1 MLTPSDGP
9 RPGLVSRRVFCRSG
23 GGLAIAS
30 LALPGSRGADSG
42 PTAGRETTPGVAPSA
57 ARSCILVYL
66 LGGPSHLDMWD
77 LKPDAP
83 AEVRGP
89 FRPIA
94 TSLPGLHIC
103 EHLPR
108 LATLAQKYAVVR
120 SVSHHNHNHTP
131 MIYYTLTGR
140 PVDQPD
146 RDNDVR
152 PPQRTDFPHHGAVLA
167 WLRPVPTGVPG
178 HVAIPELAVRS
189 SIRGEFKR
197 TRERL
202 RGGGGGVLG
211 PLCDPLGIDGEPG
224 AVDAIPA
231 LSLPRDVTQ
240 ERLEQRHRLLS
251 VLEHSGPGPLP
262 ASRAHGAL
270 HHQAVL
276 LSGSARRGHGQLFTL
291 DSEPDLLRRRYGE
304 HRFGKAML
312 LARRLAEA
320 GVPMVAIHFNEMTVC
335 DGWDT
340 HSKNFEALQDE
351 LLPMLDQGLTALIE
365 DLDQRGLLE
374 QTLIVVMGEFG
385 RTPRINAQAGRD
397 HWGSCSSAVL
407 AGGGI
412 HGGMVHGSS
421 DRLGAYPTSEP
432 VDPVDLQATLFHCM
446 GLDPK
451 HVLRDPLGRP
461 FPISTGEVIS
471 SLVSSPSRIPFTA

>member
-1 MLTPSDGP
+1 MRTLNRGP
-9 RPGLVSRRVFCRSG
+9 RTDLYSRRFFCRSA
-23 GGLAIAS
+23 GGLAITG
-30 LALPGSRGADSG
+30 LALPGSL
-42 PTAGRETTPGVAPSA
+42 TAGFDSAANGEIAPQTARSS

-89 FRPIA
+89 FKPIA
-94 TSLPGLHIC
+94 TSVPGLRIS

-108 LATLAQKYAVVR
+108 LALLAHKYALVR

-167 WLRPVPTGVPG
+167 RLKPVEIGVPA

-189 SIRGEFKR
+189 SLRGEFKR

-202 RGGGGGVLG
+202 RGGGGGILG
-211 PLCDPLGIDGEPG
+211 PLFDPLCIDGEPG

-231 LSLPRDVTQ
+231 LGLPRDLTQ
-240 ERLEQRHRLLS
+240 ERLEQRDRLLS
-251 VLEHSGPGPLP
+251 LLERSGSRPIP
-262 ASRAHGAL
+262 ASQAHGTL
-270 HHQAVL
+270 HRQAVL
-276 LSGSARRGHGQLFTL
+276 LTGSARRSSDQLFSL
-291 DSEPDLLRRRYGE
+291 DSEPELLRKRYGG

-312 LARRLAEA
+312 LARRLAES

-340 HSKNFEALQDE
+340 HSKNFEALQGE
-351 LLPMLDQGLTALIE
+351 LLPMLDQGLSALIE

-374 QTLIVVMGEFG
+374 ETLIVVMGEFG

-397 HWGSCSSAVL
+397 HWGSCSSVVL

-412 HGGMVHGSS
+412 CGGVVHGSS
-421 DRLGAYPTSEP
+421 DRLGAYPTSEA
-432 VDPVDLQATLFHCM
+432 VDPVDVQATLFHCM

-461 FPISTGEVIS
+461 FLISTGEVLS
-471 SLVSSPSRIPFTA
+471 SLVSSSRRTPSSA